1 MNLIQKYMQET
12 PKQLE
17 MIIEGSE
24 QLFENIAKQN
34 IERIMITGSG
44 TSYHSGAQVQQL
56 MRVKSGIEVESYYP
70 FAVTPELF
78 NGNRKKTLFIGIS
91 QGGSSFSTYDAMK
104 VAKEQGC
111 IIGTMAGEKNAYID
125 QIADEVLTVN
135 IGEEKAGAKT
145 KGFYATK
152 LNLLLLAEYIGLNNG
167 SLSQEE
173 FNQNL
178 KEIRSTLNLFAIAY
192 KRAIGWVENNKESL
206 AKADNIR
213 IVGPDAEYGDT
224 LESTLK
230 LLETCRVPVTGY
242 EFNEFIHGIY
252 NAIDEKSTVFFIDN
266 GEEPRITKM
275 VDVLSQ
281 WTERLYVI
289 NLREDNNEHNF
300 GYNVKVTKD
309 MQTFIFP
316 IVFQLMASIL
326 PELKNIDPSQ
336 PKDPKFHMELGSKK
350 FNH

>member
-1 MNLIQKYMQET
+1 MQET

-167 SLSQEE
+167 SL
-173 FNQNL
+173 
-178 KEIRSTLNLFAIAY
+178 
-192 KRAIGWVENNKESL
+192 
-206 AKADNIR
+206 
-213 IVGPDAEYGDT
+213 
-224 LESTLK
+224 
-230 LLETCRVPVTGY
+230 
-242 EFNEFIHGIY
+242 
-252 NAIDEKSTVFFIDN
+252 
-266 GEEPRITKM
+266 
-275 VDVLSQ
+275 
-281 WTERLYVI
+281 
-289 NLREDNNEHNF
+289 
-300 GYNVKVTKD
+300 
-309 MQTFIFP
+309 
-316 IVFQLMASIL
+316 
-326 PELKNIDPSQ
+326 
-336 PKDPKFHMELGSKK
+336 
-350 FNH
+350 